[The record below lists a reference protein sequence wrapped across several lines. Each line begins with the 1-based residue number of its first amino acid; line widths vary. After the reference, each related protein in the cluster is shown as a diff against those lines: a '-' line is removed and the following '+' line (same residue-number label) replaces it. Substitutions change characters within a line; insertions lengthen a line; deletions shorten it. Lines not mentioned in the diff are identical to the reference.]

1 MTASSPIGGG
11 PSDQAGAAKA
21 AQQLEAYFLRQVLSK
36 MPKGAMFGGD
46 GAAASTMHGMFT
58 EAIADAVSQS
68 GDVGLA
74 AQLQNAIAGSEPT
87 DIPPPTNDQDPLAIA
102 DEISAMRV
110 RDVGSSIESL
120 EKEGAE

>member
-1 MTASSPIGGG
+1 MSVGSPTAGGA
-11 PSDQAGAAKA
+11 SDQAGAAKA

-46 GAAASTMHGMFT
+46 GAAASTIHGMFT

-74 AQLQNAIAGSEPT
+74 AQLQSAIAGAEPSA
-87 DIPPPTNDQDPLAIA
+87 PPPPSNVQDPLALA
-102 DEISAMRV
+102 DEISATRV
-110 RDVGSSIESL
+110 RDLGSRVDPL
-120 EKEGAE
+120 EREGAQ

>member
-1 MTASSPIGGG
+1 MTGSSPIGGG

-21 AQQLEAYFLRQVLSK
+21 AQQLEAYFLRQVLST

-74 AQLQNAIAGSEPT
+74 AELQSAIAGAEPT
-87 DIPPPTNDQDPLAIA
+87 KVSPPTDEPDPMAIA
-102 DEISAMRV
+102 DEISAARV
-110 RDVGSSIESL
+110 RDLGSSIESL
-120 EKEGAE
+120 DNEGAE

>member
-1 MTASSPIGGG
+1 VTGSSPIGGG

-58 EAIADAVSQS
+58 EAIADAVAQS

-74 AQLQNAIAGSEPT
+74 AELQSAIAGAEPIE
-87 DIPPPTNDQDPLAIA
+87 IPPPTNEPDPMAIA
-102 DEISAMRV
+102 DEISAV
-110 RDVGSSIESL
+110 RSREVGPSIESF
-120 EKEGAE
+120 ENEGAE

>member
-1 MTASSPIGGG
+1 MTGSSPIGGG

-21 AQQLEAYFLRQVLSK
+21 AQQLEAYFLRQVLST

-74 AQLQNAIAGSEPT
+74 AELQSAIAGAEPT
-87 DIPPPTNDQDPLAIA
+87 KVSPPTDEPDPMAIA
-102 DEISAMRV
+102 DEISAARV

-120 EKEGAE
+120 DNEGAE

>member
-1 MTASSPIGGG
+1 MTGSSPIGGG

-74 AQLQNAIAGSEPT
+74 AELQDAIAGAEP
-87 DIPPPTNDQDPLAIA
+87 IEVPPPMKEPDPMAIA
-102 DEISAMRV
+102 DEISAVRV
-110 RDVGSSIESL
+110 RETGFAIESL
-120 EKEGAE
+120 ENEGTE

>member
-1 MTASSPIGGG
+1 MIGSGPVGGG
-11 PSDQAGAAKA
+11 PTDQAGAAKA

-58 EAIADAVSQS
+58 EAIADAVAQS

-74 AQLQNAIAGSEPT
+74 AELQDAIAGSEAVSA
-87 DIPPPTNDQDPLAIA
+87 PPPTNEQDPMALA
-102 DEISAMRV
+102 DEISAARV
-110 RDVGSSIESL
+110 RAVGTSIESL
-120 EKEGAE
+120 ENEGAQ

>member
-1 MTASSPIGGG
+1 MSGSSPIGGG

-74 AQLQNAIAGSEPT
+74 AELQSAIAGAEPT
-87 DIPPPTNDQDPLAIA
+87 ELPPPTEKQDPMVVA
-102 DEISAMRV
+102 DEISAVRV
-110 RDVGSSIESL
+110 REAGFPVESL
-120 EKEGAE
+120 ENEGAE

>member
-1 MTASSPIGGG
+1 MTGSSPIGGG

-58 EAIADAVSQS
+58 EAIADAVAQS

-74 AQLQNAIAGSEPT
+74 AELQSAIAGAEPIE
-87 DIPPPTNDQDPLAIA
+87 IPPPTNEPDPMAIA
-102 DEISAMRV
+102 DEISAV
-110 RDVGSSIESL
+110 RSREVGPSIESF
-120 EKEGAE
+120 ENEGAE

>member
-1 MTASSPIGGG
+1 MTGSSPIGGG
-11 PSDQAGAAKA
+11 STDQAGAAKA

-46 GAAASTMHGMFT
+46 GAAASTLHGMFT

-74 AQLQNAIAGSEPT
+74 AELQEAIAGSEPVA
-87 DIPPPTNDQDPLAIA
+87 IPPPTNQPDPMAVA
-102 DEISAMRV
+102 DEISAARV
-110 RDVGSSIESL
+110 RDVGPAIELL
-120 EKEGAE
+120 ENEGAQ

>member
-1 MTASSPIGGG
+1 MTGSSPIGGG
-11 PSDQAGAAKA
+11 PTDQAGAAKA

-46 GAAASTMHGMFT
+46 GAAASTLHGMFT

-74 AQLQNAIAGSEPT
+74 AELQEAIAGSEPVA
-87 DIPPPTNDQDPLAIA
+87 IPPPTNQPDPMAVA
-102 DEISAMRV
+102 DEISAARV
-110 RDVGSSIESL
+110 RDVGPSIELL
-120 EKEGAE
+120 ENEGAQ

>member
-1 MTASSPIGGG
+1 MNGSRPIGGG

-74 AQLQNAIAGSEPT
+74 AELQGAIAGAEATEPR
-87 DIPPPTNDQDPLAIA
+87 PPADEPDPMAVV
-102 DEISAMRV
+102 DEISAVRV
-110 RDVGSSIESL
+110 REAGLPIESL
-120 EKEGAE
+120 ENEGAE

>member
-1 MTASSPIGGG
+1 MTGSSPIGGG
-11 PSDQAGAAKA
+11 STDQAGAAKA

-46 GAAASTMHGMFT
+46 GAAASTLHGMFT

-74 AQLQNAIAGSEPT
+74 AELQEAIAGSEPVA
-87 DIPPPTNDQDPLAIA
+87 IPPPTNQPDPMAVA
-102 DEISAMRV
+102 DEISAARV
-110 RDVGSSIESL
+110 RDVGPSIELL
-120 EKEGAE
+120 ENEGAQ

>member
-1 MTASSPIGGG
+1 VTASSPIGGG

>member
-1 MTASSPIGGG
+1 MSASSPIGGG
-11 PSDQAGAAKA
+11 SSDQAGAAKA

-58 EAIADAVSQS
+58 EAIADAVAQS

-74 AQLQNAIAGSEPT
+74 AELQSAIAGAEPT
-87 DIPPPTNDQDPLAIA
+87 QVPPPANEQDPMVVA
-102 DEISAMRV
+102 DEIAAVRV
-110 RDVGSSIESL
+110 REVGSTIEPV
-120 EKEGAE
+120 ENEGAE